1 MYLFGLVGVKMHKP
15 QTLTKRGLQGSTT
28 TAATYSYYCRV
39 IDSANLKN
47 PFFVQLCCMKH
58 NEKRDKAKSL
68 YLTGRYNQKEIAEI
82 VGISEKTLSKWVNDP
97 EDKWDDLKTSLL
109 TTRNN
114 ELGRLYKMLK
124 VMNNSLDEKSESKTP
139 INSKDADAVLKLTQA
154 IKNLEIE
161 TSIAEKVDVG
171 TEFINMISKED
182 TEFAKQVSKWF
193 DIYLNQFA

>member
-1 MYLFGLVGVKMHKP
+1 M
-15 QTLTKRGLQGSTT
+15 KR
-28 TAATYSYYCRV
+28 
-39 IDSANLKN
+39 
-47 PFFVQLCCMKH
+47 

-68 YLTGRYNQKEIAEI
+68 YLTGQYNQKEIAEI
-82 VGISEKTLSKWVNDP
+82 IGTSEKTLSKWVNDP
-97 EDKWDDLKTSLL
+97 AGKWDDLKTSLL

-124 VMNNSLDEKSESKTP
+124 VMNDSLDEKSELRIP

-171 TEFINMISKED
+171 TEFINMVSKED
-182 TEFAKQVSKWF
+182 TALAKQISKWF